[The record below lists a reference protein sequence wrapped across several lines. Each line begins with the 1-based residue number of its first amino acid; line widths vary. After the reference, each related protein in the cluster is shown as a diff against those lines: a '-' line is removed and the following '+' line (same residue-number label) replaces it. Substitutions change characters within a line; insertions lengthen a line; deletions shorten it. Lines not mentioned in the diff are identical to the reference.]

1 MDRQQLEDGEARKE
15 TALAS
20 SFNDGSWFIAHRTIP
35 YHDTTT
41 YDGSSNSAQRL
52 HTWRAEQYPWT
63 GAWRDAAT
71 LRDTV
76 PEHAMSSLVSARGRD
91 GDGGVPADPPAGVSY
106 WEACPAACTSDA
118 PPATV
123 IVAGPCLVPN
133 CLVLGSIMYFRFY
146 LINII

>member
-20 SFNDGSWFIAHRTIP
+20 SFNDGSWFTP
-35 YHDTTT
+35 YHTMIPLRTTVAAAT
-41 YDGSSNSAQRL
+41 VRAQRL

-133 CLVLGSIMYFRFY
+133 CLVLGSIIVFSFF
-146 LINII
+146 I